1 MAHLFVNKKKEGL
14 NMPITFSEQFNVAS
28 SVLENSGAFDVILDV
43 DTRVFIDPALL
54 ELCTEPEFVDARS
67 KVERYFSNIITLL
80 QHSKQRDDMYWKRAD
95 RLLTFKELSG
105 TCFGYSQNG
114 TGGNAIGTVLRYTI
128 LNTIKE
134 LMIEGET
141 DPVLFELLGVFQEG
155 IGCDRVSDL
164 ITFIL
169 REDILKYTQRVVTT
183 AGIATITVVFGRHR
197 YLTCEN
203 PYNKKPLLLLPAA
216 ILSPLPIADSFDDID
231 QICQENERVRQEI
244 NAYFDLGKKNK
255 LHKSQILS
263 LMHNNLSFRSALVSA
278 YKALPKNPYDF
289 SSDPAGEYV
298 WLVTARKYVSEYP
311 LTLSNLPLKTTDD
324 VLSVARTIC
333 DRFKTLIEDNGL
345 AKLLYDSNGSPK
357 HESAAQLLFFG
368 IADSYCNAN
377 DIDLTKEGNNGRG
390 PVDFKLSHGANDKVV
405 VETKLTS
412 NPQLRHGIEIQLP
425 IYMKQEKTK
434 QAIYLIIDTGHPRAL
449 ESFISFYNLLDI
461 EIKKKI
467 SYLVIDATS
476 KPSASK
482 A

>member
-1 MAHLFVNKKKEGL
+1 
-14 NMPITFSEQFNVAS
+14 MPVTFSEQFNIAK
-28 SVLENSGAFDVILDV
+28 SVLENTDAFDVILDV

-54 ELCTEPEFVDARS
+54 ELCTEPEFIDARS
-67 KVERYFSNIITLL
+67 KVELYFSNIIKLL
-80 QHSKQRDDMYWKRAD
+80 RHSKKRDDMYWKRAD
-95 RLLTFKELSG
+95 NLLTFRELSG

-114 TGGNAIGTVLRYTI
+114 TGGNAIGAVLRNSI
-128 LNTIKE
+128 LNTIKD

-164 ITFIL
+164 MTFIL
-169 REDILKYTQRVVTT
+169 RENILEYTQRVVTT
-183 AGIATITVVFGRHR
+183 AGISTITVQFGQYR

-203 PYNKKPLLLLPAA
+203 PHNKKPLLLLPAS

-263 LMHNNLSFRSALVSA
+263 LMHNSLNFRSALVSA
-278 YKALPKNPYDF
+278 YKTFPKNIYDF
-289 SSDPAGEYV
+289 SSDPAGEYI
-298 WLVTARKYVSEYP
+298 WLATAREYVSKYP
-311 LTLSNLPLKTTDD
+311 LALSNLPLKTTAD
-324 VLSVARTIC
+324 VLSVAKAIC

-345 AKLLYDSNGSPK
+345 SKLLYDPNGSPK

-377 DIDLTKEGNNGRG
+377 NIDLTREGNNGRG
-390 PVDFKLSHGANDKVV
+390 PVDFKLSRGANDKVV

-412 NPQLRHGIEIQLP
+412 NSQLRHGIEIQLP
-425 IYMKQEKTK
+425 IYMKQEETK

-449 ESFISFYNLLDI
+449 ENFISFYNHLDI
-461 EIKKKI
+461 ETKKKI
-467 SYLVIDATS
+467 SYLIIDATS

>member
-1 MAHLFVNKKKEGL
+1 
-14 NMPITFSEQFNVAS
+14 MPIKFSEQFNVPS
-28 SVLENSGAFDVILDV
+28 SALESTGVFDVILDV

-54 ELCTEPEFVDARS
+54 DLCTEPEFVCARS
-67 KVERYFSNIITLL
+67 KVEGYFSNIITLL
-80 QHSKQRDDMYWKRAD
+80 RHSKRNGDMYWRRAD

-114 TGGNAIGTVLRYTI
+114 TGGNAIGEVLRDAI

-134 LMIEGET
+134 LMTEGET

-169 REDILKYTQRVVTT
+169 REDILQYTQRVVML
-183 AGIATITVVFGRHR
+183 AGIPTITVHCGTQQ
-197 YLTCEN
+197 YLTCRN
-203 PYNKKPLLLLPAA
+203 PHNEKPLLLLPST
-216 ILSPLPIADSFDDID
+216 ILSPLPIADDFDDINR
-231 QICQENERVRQEI
+231 ICQENERVRQEI

-263 LMHNNLSFRSALVSA
+263 LMHRSLSFRSALVTA
-278 YKALPKNPYDF
+278 YKTIPKNAYDF
-289 SSDPAGEYV
+289 SSDPAGEYA
-298 WLVTARKYVSEYP
+298 WLAAAREYVSEYP
-311 LTLSNLPLKTTDD
+311 LALTDLPLETTDD
-324 VLSVARTIC
+324 VLSIARVIC
-333 DRFKTLIEDNGL
+333 NRFKSLVEDNGL
-345 AKLLYDSNGSPK
+345 SKLLYDSTGAPK

-377 DIDLTKEGNNGRG
+377 NIDLTKEGNNGRG
-390 PVDFKLSHGANDKVV
+390 PVDFKLSHGSNDKVV

-412 NPQLRHGIEIQLP
+412 NSQLRHGIEIQLP

-434 QAIYLIIDTGHPRAL
+434 QAIYLIIDNGHPNAL
-449 ESFISFYNLLDI
+449 ENFISFYNGLDQ
-461 EIKKKI
+461 ETKRKI
-467 SYLVIDATS
+467 SYLIVDATP
-476 KPSASK
+476 KLSASK